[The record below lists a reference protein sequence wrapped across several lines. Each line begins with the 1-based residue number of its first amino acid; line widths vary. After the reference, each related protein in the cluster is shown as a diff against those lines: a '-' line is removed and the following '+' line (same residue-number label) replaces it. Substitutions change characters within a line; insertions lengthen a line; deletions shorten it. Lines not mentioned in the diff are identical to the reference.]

1 MVRAPFCGLSTGLL
15 SKWEMLTLTNL
26 YNENPT
32 WLQQHFIQGKRDS
45 VFGRHVSLSVLSDNP
60 LADPSL
66 DIALV
71 PVPQRVRFA

>member
-1 MVRAPFCGLSTGLL
+1 
-15 SKWEMLTLTNL
+15 MLTLTNL

-60 LADPSL
+60 LAGPSL